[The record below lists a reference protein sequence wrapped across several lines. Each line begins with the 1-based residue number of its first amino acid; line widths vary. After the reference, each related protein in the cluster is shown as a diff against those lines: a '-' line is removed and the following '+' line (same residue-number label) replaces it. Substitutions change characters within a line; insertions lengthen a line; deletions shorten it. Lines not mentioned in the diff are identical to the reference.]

1 MRKLCFVFL
10 VFAFTCFGN
19 TANAQQPAF
28 YKEIAA
34 FKRQDSLAF
43 PAKKSILFI
52 GSSSFRLWK
61 TLQQDFEGYPIINRG
76 FGGARLT
83 EVIQYRNEIIFPY
96 QPKQIVIYCGE
107 NDIADDSTVT
117 ATMVFERFKSLYN
130 YIRKNKATKKANIVF
145 VSIKP
150 SPSRWKHKAKFE
162 DANQLIA
169 AYLKQKKRTAFVNV
183 YDAMLNPDGTVMQDI
198 FVADRL
204 HMNAKGYAI
213 WQQLLLP
220 YLKN

>member
-1 MRKLCFVFL
+1 MRKLFFVFL
-10 VFAFTCFGN
+10 VFAFTYFGN

-43 PAKKSILFI
+43 PAKKSILFV

-61 TLQQDFEGYPIINRG
+61 TLQQDFEAYPIINRG

-83 EVIQYRNEIIFPY
+83 EVIQYRKDIIFSY

-117 ATMVFERFKSLYN
+117 AEMVFERFKTLYK
-130 YIRKNKATKKANIVF
+130 YIRKNKATKKSNIVF

-150 SPSRWKHKAKFE
+150 SPSRWKHKVKYE
-162 DANQLIA
+162 TANQLIVK
-169 AYLKQKKRTAFVNV
+169 YLKHQKRTAFANV
-183 YDAMLNPDGTVMQDI
+183 YDAMLKPDGTMMEDL

-213 WQQLLLP
+213 WQQILLP
-220 YLKN
+220 YLKR

>member
-1 MRKLCFVFL
+1 MRKLFFVFL
-10 VFAFTCFGN
+10 VFAFTYFGN

-76 FGGARLT
+76 FGGARLK
-83 EVIQYRNEIIFPY
+83 EVIQYRKDIIFPY

-117 ATMVFERFKSLYN
+117 AEMVFERFKTLYK

-150 SPSRWKHKAKFE
+150 SPSRWKHKVKYE
-162 DANQLIA
+162 TANQLIA
-169 AYLKQKKRTAFVNV
+169 KYLKHQKRTAFANV
-183 YDAMLNPDGTVMQDI
+183 FDAMLKPDGTVMEEL

-213 WQQLLLP
+213 WQQILLP
-220 YLKN
+220 YLKR